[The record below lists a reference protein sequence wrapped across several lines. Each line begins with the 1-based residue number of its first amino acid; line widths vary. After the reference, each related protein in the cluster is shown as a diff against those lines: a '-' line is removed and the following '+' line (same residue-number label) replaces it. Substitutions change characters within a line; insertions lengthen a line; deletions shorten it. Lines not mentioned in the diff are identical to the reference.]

1 MCFFFSFLPATFW
14 LVIGYFVLFS
24 STKADG
30 RVQTFGQILAI
41 WTFIIAALLPIV
53 ALYVTL
59 AGLCPMEA
67 MMEAM
72 QSKSVSVK
80 LRGEDRCWRSAEDLT
95 NVEGNDEAV
104 LWYRREPGLRRNG
117 EVYGAS
123 RPRE

>member
-1 MCFFFSFLPATFW
+1 MCFFFSFVPATLW

-30 RVQTFGQILAI
+30 RVQAFGQILAI
-41 WTFIIAALLPIV
+41 WTFIIAALLPLV

-72 QSKSVSVK
+72 QSKVS
-80 LRGEDRCWRSAEDLT
+80 
-95 NVEGNDEAV
+95 
-104 LWYRREPGLRRNG
+104 P
-117 EVYGAS
+117 
-123 RPRE
+123 